1 MSAAHKHRSHVT
13 ATAQEVLP
21 KFGLA
26 FLVDDQ
32 ETTWTVTRSME
43 GPGLDTL
50 RNGQKVQLTLDHQAG
65 FSVVRAYA
73 PLT

>member
-1 MSAAHKHRSHVT
+1 MSAAKKHRALVT

-21 KFGLA
+21 RFGLA
-26 FLVDDQ
+26 FLIDDQ
-32 ETTWTVTRSME
+32 ETTWTVTRTME
-43 GPGLDTL
+43 GPGLDSL
-50 RNGQKVQLTLDHQAG
+50 RTGQQVRLTLDHQPN